1 MGGRKIGEAEEGYF
15 EQLTPGDTFIFAGQV
30 WRYNSLVGADAFV
43 SPAPNDDPK
52 MPSWG
57 GSKFP
62 LSTYLASRV
71 RQMMHDEREWT
82 ALPPDVQEWLAWQKI
97 RSAKDEAERNI
108 LHLQNR
114 VKYVAVSLAPLP
126 VLLLGLGVL
135 AIRAGRENLGAN
147 PNRVI
152 GH

>member
-82 ALPPDVQEWLAWQKI
+82 ALPPDVQEWLAGRRSVRRSRAMARCCWRPFRTASASTWSAI
-97 RSAKDEAERNI
+97 RS
-108 LHLQNR
+108 
-114 VKYVAVSLAPLP
+114 
-126 VLLLGLGVL
+126 
-135 AIRAGRENLGAN
+135 RAAW
-147 PNRVI
+147 PTPPWPCC
-152 GH
+152 